1 MEYFGTLPNSYFDRI
16 RLLEPSTNVARFE
29 DLGRHLDAAYAE
41 AKARRRRLPAASAPP
56 LRSSRDPTNFR
67 GLVLGCTEAKL
78 FK

>member
-41 AKARRRRLPAASAPP
+41 AKARRRRRLPFLRAAALPR
-56 LRSSRDPTNFR
+56 LRLCPILLTS
-67 GLVLGCTEAKL
+67 GKL
-78 FK
+78 